1 MAFAVRRLGTDDVD
15 QFRRIRLEALANVPE
30 AFGSSYNET
39 VLRSTDYFTALLT
52 NNAVFGAEQPDG
64 TLAGIVGFHRLEG
77 EKLDHRGEVFSMYV
91 AEDLRGTGCAQA
103 LIEAVVAHASPLV
116 RQLHLGVGTFND
128 RARKLYEKMGFE
140 TYATEPRAMRV
151 GDRYIDEYVMVRF
164 LDEAPGKKQDN
175 E

>member
-1 MAFAVRRLGTDDVD
+1 MDFAVRRLGADDIVE
-15 QFRRIRLEALANVPE
+15 FRRIRLEALANVPE

-39 VLRSTDYFTALLT
+39 VLRGTDYFTTLLT

-77 EKLDHRGEVFSMYV
+77 ERLDHRGDVFSMYV
-91 AEDLRGTGCAQA
+91 SGGARGTGCAQA
-103 LIEAVVAHASPLV
+103 LIEAVVAHATPLV

-128 RARKLYEKMGFE
+128 RARKLYERMGFQ
-140 TYATEPRAMRV
+140 TYATEPRSLRV
-151 GDRYIDEYVMVRF
+151 GDRYIDEYMMVRF

-175 E
+175 D